1 MVTALLLPFLA
12 VMLLLTGAAL
22 EKEAVAPGEDIVLAR
37 SVEDYVS
44 SRAGAV
50 MQKVDSISV
59 RKKSGSVEKGI
70 YKSEWDVVLRYRLGY
85 AAPEEDPFLA
95 GMARCV
101 SEKKAELGSEWA
113 EWAEKEISRYR
124 DEIQGKMTF
133 AQESAETIAA
143 EVEIDSGGYIDVS
156 TIKLLVDGMS
166 EGVSPAELL
175 KAIPRPEVF
184 EAAGYQYLLD
194 PTPSKPASSSG
205 GQGVQVGP
213 EKRPVTRPATPA
225 PKSPAPA
232 RSTSVS
238 PEDANRRRLIIWV
251 VLILG
256 LLMAILVVSEIYNRR
271 RK

>member
-175 KAIPRPEVF
+175 KA
-184 EAAGYQYLLD
+184 
-194 PTPSKPASSSG
+194 
-205 GQGVQVGP
+205 
-213 EKRPVTRPATPA
+213 
-225 PKSPAPA
+225 
-232 RSTSVS
+232 
-238 PEDANRRRLIIWV
+238 
-251 VLILG
+251 
-256 LLMAILVVSEIYNRR
+256 
-271 RK
+271 